1 MNCLLTPVMTLVMA
15 RRGYTI
21 FNWPIE
27 KFICSYMPTCS
38 LYKWTHPINCR
49 DHPDYDPDPWSE
61 LRSLI
66 SAEVFSLRLT
76 FNISTFKSPT
86 CVIIVFT
93 DLRLAH
99 NFKPVQLLH
108 VFLTFNFLGRE
119 HVYLKPE
126 YLNVPLWCNRKNN
139 GNEKKWEDRMVLPIM
154 FDVTRVINIRS
165 RGRPSTAA
173 LYSNLLYL

>member
-1 MNCLLTPVMTLVMA
+1 MYLAEIYLPGIMYCSLTPVMILVMT

-21 FNWPIE
+21 LNWPIE

-38 LYKWTHPINCR
+38 LYKWTHPINFR

-66 SAEVFSLRLT
+66 SAEVCSLRLT
-76 FNISTFKSPT
+76 FNILTFKSPT

-108 VFLTFNFLGRE
+108 VFLTFNKLSWQGARLF
-119 HVYLKPE
+119 KTWIPE
-126 YLNVPLWCNRKNN
+126 CAVV
-139 GNEKKWEDRMVLPIM
+139 M
-154 FDVTRVINIRS
+154 
-165 RGRPSTAA
+165 
-173 LYSNLLYL
+173 